1 MRKTIQI
8 VIALCYLGMMGL
20 SGTSCAREKNE
31 LVHDHAHEHGHG
43 HGHDHDHEGHDHDH
57 EEDHDHDHDHDH
69 GHDHDHEGHDHGTGD
84 EIVLEPERA
93 EQFGVKTVK
102 VAQTSMNDIISV
114 TGLIS
119 GSAVSTGSLS
129 APTTGVFTFA
139 ADIAVGSQVKQGQL
153 IGTIRA
159 TGVSGGDQ
167 NAAARATLEAA
178 KRELDRLKPLF
189 EKQLITAERYNQAL
203 AEYNVAK
210 ASYSPAAAS
219 GRVSAPVSGTITSL
233 DVQQGQ
239 IVEAGAVIGTVTD
252 NAKLTVTFD
261 VPDRFASKIPAV
273 TDARIS
279 VPGGEEFVDL
289 GSIGGKKLSTS
300 VSSTRRPG
308 YLPVTFSFNSSG
320 LFVPGGVV
328 HGYLLGS
335 PRDEVVTVP
344 LTAVSEQQGNYF
356 VYVKVDEEGYLKSPV
371 TLGVRDGRVVEVL
384 KGVHPGDEIVVEGV
398 TAVKLAEKSGVVPEG
413 HSHSH

>member
-1 MRKTIQI
+1 
-8 VIALCYLGMMGL
+8 
-20 SGTSCAREKNE
+20 
-31 LVHDHAHEHGHG
+31 
-43 HGHDHDHEGHDHDH
+43 
-57 EEDHDHDHDHDH
+57 
-69 GHDHDHEGHDHGTGD
+69 
-84 EIVLEPERA
+84 
-93 EQFGVKTVK
+93 
-102 VAQTSMNDIISV
+102 MNDIISV

-335 PRDEVVTVP
+335 PRDGVVTVP